1 MKKKVIAVLL
11 AVLTLTV
18 AAVTVFAADT
28 PAYTVDEATGNIT
41 LDVEII
47 LYGDATK
54 DGKVDIKDINQL
66 NRYMKGLAS
75 IFNSLSGEDKDYRIQ
90 VADVTGDGV
99 VNIKDINQIN
109 RYVNG
114 LPSVFDTFA
123 K

>member
-1 MKKKVIAVLL
+1 MKKKLLAALL
-11 AVLTLTV
+11 AVLALAI

-28 PAYTVDEATGNIT
+28 PAYTVDENGNIT

-66 NRYMKGLAS
+66 NRYMNGLSS
-75 IFNSLSGEDKDYRIQ
+75 IFNSLSGDEQSYRMQ
-90 VADVTGDGV
+90 VADVTRDDA

-109 RYVNG
+109 RYMNG
-114 LPSVFDTFA
+114 LPSVFDTFE
-123 K
+123 